1 MTSNVVKIEQ
11 CFPYMVYKNKASAF
25 AISVLASYL
34 YKLQNIH
41 HIILRHHPW
50 ASVGYHHGEP
60 ESVENDSLGD
70 RVTTRPRYRA
80 PVLFLLRAG

>member
-34 YKLQNIH
+34 YKLQ
-41 HIILRHHPW
+41 HI
-50 ASVGYHHGEP
+50 
-60 ESVENDSLGD
+60 D
-70 RVTTRPRYRA
+70 RYKKTIRN
-80 PVLFLLRAG
+80 AGNSYTYNG

>member
-1 MTSNVVKIEQ
+1 M
-11 CFPYMVYKNKASAF
+11 
-25 AISVLASYL
+25 LAL
-34 YKLQNIH
+34 IH
-41 HIILRHHPW
+41 IQWIVGIIRHHPW

>member
-1 MTSNVVKIEQ
+1 MTDI
-11 CFPYMVYKNKASAF
+11 KNIRNAGTHTHTMDSG
-25 AISVLASYL
+25 Y
-34 YKLQNIH
+34 NIH
-41 HIILRHHPW
+41 HIILRHHSW

>member
-1 MTSNVVKIEQ
+1 MDSG
-11 CFPYMVYKNKASAF
+11 Y
-25 AISVLASYL
+25 
-34 YKLQNIH
+34 NIH
-41 HIILRHHPW
+41 HIILRHHSW

-70 RVTTRPRYRA
+70 RVTARPRYRA

>member
-34 YKLQNIH
+34 YKTNNLMEQN
-41 HIILRHHPW
+41 
-50 ASVGYHHGEP
+50 V
-60 ESVENDSLGD
+60 
-70 RVTTRPRYRA
+70 
-80 PVLFLLRAG
+80 

>member
-34 YKLQNIH
+34 YKLQHAEFN
-41 HIILRHHPW
+41 LQMQQN
-50 ASVGYHHGEP
+50 S
-60 ESVENDSLGD
+60 D
-70 RVTTRPRYRA
+70 
-80 PVLFLLRAG
+80 